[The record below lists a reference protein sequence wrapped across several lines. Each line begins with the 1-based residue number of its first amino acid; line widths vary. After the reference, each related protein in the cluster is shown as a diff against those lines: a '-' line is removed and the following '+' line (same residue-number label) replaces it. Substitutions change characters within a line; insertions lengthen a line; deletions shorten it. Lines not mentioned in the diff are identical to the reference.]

1 MEKLRN
7 PAREKLEIGQLALGA
22 GIRLARTAEIAN
34 IMKTAGFDWLFID
47 LEHGSMSIDTAS
59 QISVAALNSGI
70 APIAR
75 VPNGEY
81 SMATRLLDNGAVG
94 IVVPHVDTAEE
105 AAEIVGKLKYPPI
118 GHRSVVGTMPHFGYR
133 QVSMKETASAVNE
146 ASLTIVM
153 IETPKGVAN
162 AAEIAS
168 VPGIDILLVGSND
181 LCSEMGITG
190 EFSHPRFVQALKTV
204 ASACIDAGKWP
215 GLAGV
220 YSEELIGEYLKFGF
234 RFILCGADLAFMMS
248 AARSRA
254 AAVRNAL
261 SPGS

>member
-105 AAEIVGKLKYPPI
+105 AAEIVRRLKYPPV
-118 GHRSVVGTMPHFGYR
+118 GHRSVVGTMPHFDYR
-133 QVSMKETASAVNE
+133 QVSMKDTASAINE

-153 IETPKGVAN
+153 IETPTAVAN
-162 AAEIAS
+162 AAEIAK

-181 LCSEMGITG
+181 LCSEMGITS
-190 EFSHPRFVQALKTV
+190 EFSHPRFVEALKTV
-204 ASACIDAGKWP
+204 ATACIDAGKWP

-220 YSEELIGEYLKFGF
+220 YSEDLIGEYLKFGF
-234 RFILCGADLAFMMS
+234 HFILCGADLAFMMS

-254 AAVRNAL
+254 AAVHNA
-261 SPGS
+261 